1 MKLEIA
7 DQYAV
12 DALMFEFGPLHDKR
26 YEIETTLLGLPLK
39 TGDILYRAS
48 NALGPLRIPFSR
60 IVADLTESPYSH
72 AAIVLI
78 VSDIPFVLEINDQG
92 TLLYRMIDWLDTCY
106 TPEFS
111 VYRLKEDSEK
121 LKPEFEKQIKKILM
135 DDPDYDFTFSDPD
148 KYYCTEC
155 VAKIYERI
163 GVKLWEPMLIKDV
176 VSPWMYWLLRTGNF
190 VVSFFSSQCSL
201 PFNEKM
207 YFVGNEKKGMASSPL
222 TYCVLHYK
230 VNG

>member
-1 MKLEIA
+1 MKIEVA

-12 DALMFEFGPLHDKR
+12 DALMFEFGPLHDQR
-26 YEIETTLLGLPLK
+26 YEIEKILLDLPLK

-48 NALGPLRIPFSR
+48 NALGPLNIPFSR
-60 IVADLTESPYSH
+60 IVADLTDSPYSH
-72 AAIVLI
+72 AAIALI
-78 VSDIPFVLEINDQG
+78 VNNTPFVLEINDQG

-106 TPEFS
+106 TSEFS
-111 VYRLKEDSEK
+111 VYRLKDRVDE

-135 DDPDYDFTFSDPD
+135 DDPDYDFKFADPN

-155 VAKIYERI
+155 VASIYEKI

-176 VSPWMYWLLRTGNF
+176 VSPTMYWLLKVGNF
-190 VVSFFSSQCSL
+190 AIGLFSDQCSL

-230 VNG
+230 G